1 MSDTGVLSNNTP
13 TPMNLGEGHNNML
26 YRGIITKRYFVDDQL
41 NVTQNASN
49 PQVLYDC
56 AILGGFSEGQ
66 IITNCRLASWLGGQ
80 FNYAERVL
88 KPNSKPLNEVP
99 LKDQDGDIVF
109 FQYVQGQKLAPII
122 VAMGT
127 QPKDGDATGAKKDD
141 GPRWVE
147 QYNGV
152 ETTINKDGEY
162 SLIAKGGEL
171 DMENNTFTPAEN
183 TQNSSITLDKD
194 KKIIILAGDGT
205 SVELDGQSDSINI
218 KTNAGM
224 NIIISGSGVSI
235 NAGAT
240 ATITADTIDLKAGLV
255 NVGDGASFK
264 ATIFEN
270 LKTAFES
277 HIHQVPQAMAG
288 LLPSQKPLQPLLPDV
303 GSSSVKIKD

>member
-127 QPKDGDATGAKKDD
+127 QPRDGDATGAKKDD

>member
-1 MSDTGVLSNNTP
+1 MATGVLSSNTP
-13 TPMNLGEGHNNML
+13 TAINTGSARDTQL
-26 YRGIITKRYFVDDQL
+26 YRCIVVRRYFVDDPL
-41 NVTQNASN
+41 NITQKAPN

-56 AILGGFSEGQ
+56 AVLGGFQEGQ
-66 IITNCRLASWLGGQ
+66 TISNCRLASWLGGQ
-80 FNYAERVL
+80 YNYAERVL
-88 KPNSKPLNEVP
+88 RPNQKPLNEIP
-99 LKDQDGDIVF
+99 LKDQDGDIVLV
-109 FQYVQGQKLAPII
+109 QYIQGQNMAPMI
-122 VAMGT
+122 VGMGT
-127 QPKDGDATGAKKDD
+127 QPKDGDSTGATIET
-141 GPRWVE
+141 GPRWIE
-147 QYNGV
+147 EYNGV
-152 ETTINKDGEY
+152 KTEINKDGEY

-171 DMENNTFTPAEN
+171 DMETNTFMPAEG

-194 KKIIILAGDGT
+194 KKITILAGEGT